1 LTWQNPLT
9 FVFLYYNNVFL
20 IFLKIKIDPG
30 NPVTWSK
37 PGTRALD
44 RACHLTGFKN
54 SGQRFYIHLSCGS
67 QNKIEATKLTFYKHQ
82 PKMDRD
88 YCVSSSLDEISLF

>member
-1 LTWQNPLT
+1 MESQARGLTWQNPLT

-37 PGTRALD
+37 PGT
-44 RACHLTGFKN
+44 
-54 SGQRFYIHLSCGS
+54 
-67 QNKIEATKLTFYKHQ
+67 
-82 PKMDRD
+82 
-88 YCVSSSLDEISLF
+88 